1 MGQIIAVA
9 NQKGGVGKT
18 TTAINLGASLAAA
31 EQRVLLVDLDP
42 QGNLSSGLGYPRAR
56 VQQHVY
62 QVLSGERTID
72 EVMVDTDLEYLKL
85 VPTHTELIGAE
96 IELVGDEARHGR
108 LAAALEQVT
117 PRFNYVL
124 IDCPPSLGLLT
135 LNALVAADSVLVPLQ
150 CEYFALEG
158 LSHLLATIERVRAIY
173 KPALALEGVLLC
185 MYDRRMNLTQQV
197 ANEVR
202 GHFAA
207 QVFDTVIPRNVRL
220 GESTSFG
227 KPVLLYDVESAG
239 ARAYLQ
245 LAQELIRRRAMQ
257 VAPQPPRPAAPRVV
271 AARRALAASDG
282 TE

>member
-18 TTAINLGASLAAA
+18 TTTINLGASLAAA
-31 EQRVLLVDLDP
+31 EQRVLLVDMDP
-42 QGNLSSGLGYPRAR
+42 QGNLSSGLGYPKAR
-56 VQQHVY
+56 VEQHVY
-62 QVLSGERTID
+62 QVLSGERSAD
-72 EVMVDTDLEYLKL
+72 EVMVDTELEYLKL
-85 VPTHTELIGAE
+85 LPTHTDLIGAE
-96 IELVGDEARHGR
+96 IELVGDDERHGR
-108 LAAALEQVT
+108 LAAALAQVA

-173 KPALALEGVLLC
+173 KPSLALEGVLLC

-202 GHFAA
+202 EHFAA

-220 GESTSFG
+220 GESSSFG

-239 ARAYLQ
+239 ARGYLQ
-245 LAQELIRRRAMQ
+245 LAQELLRRRAAQ
-257 VAPQPPRPAAPRVV
+257 LAPQPPRPAPQRPVT
-271 AARRALAASDG
+271 ARRALSASG
-282 TE
+282 G

>member
-18 TTAINLGASLAAA
+18 TTALNLGASLAAA
-31 EQRVLLVDLDP
+31 EQRVLLVDMDP
-42 QGNLSSGLGYPRAR
+42 QGNLSSGLGYPKAR
-56 VQQHVY
+56 IEQHLY
-62 QVLSGERTID
+62 HVLSGERALD
-72 EVMVDTDLEYLKL
+72 EVIVDTELEYLRL
-85 VPTHTELIGAE
+85 APTHTDLIGAE

-108 LAAALEQVT
+108 LAAAIEQVA

-135 LNALVAADSVLVPLQ
+135 LNALVAADSVIVPLQ

-202 GHFAA
+202 EHFVG

-220 GESTSFG
+220 AESSSFG

-245 LAQELIRRRAMQ
+245 LAQELMRRRDAQ
-257 VAPQPPRPAAPRVV
+257 VAPQPPRPAPSRAVTQ
-271 AARRALAASDG
+271 RRALSASGG